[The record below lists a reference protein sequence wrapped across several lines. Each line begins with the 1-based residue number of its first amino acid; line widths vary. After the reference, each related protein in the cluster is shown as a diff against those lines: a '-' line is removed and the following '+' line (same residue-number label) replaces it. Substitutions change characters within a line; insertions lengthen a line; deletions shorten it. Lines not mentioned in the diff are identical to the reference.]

1 MILAAA
7 AAVVV
12 FLLLNIFSHIQANF
26 FMTSLLLKLSHS
38 LYHLLRLM
46 GFDLC
51 GCRTAMQIIF
61 FIVDKME
68 RKQMKFVKGWNFFF

>member
-1 MILAAA
+1 MILAAAAA

-26 FMTSLLLKLSHS
+26 FYDFFIAQTSHS

-51 GCRTAMQIIF
+51 GCRTAMQNYF
-61 FIVDKME
+61 FYC
-68 RKQMKFVKGWNFFF
+68 R